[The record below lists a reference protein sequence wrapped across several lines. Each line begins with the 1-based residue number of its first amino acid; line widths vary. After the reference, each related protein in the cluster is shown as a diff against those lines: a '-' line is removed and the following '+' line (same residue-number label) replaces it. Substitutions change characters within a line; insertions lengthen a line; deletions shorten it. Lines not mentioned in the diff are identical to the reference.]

1 MSKWQLH
8 AATSKWM
15 KQLGPDTRGWWCLEE
30 CDVADCF
37 LNTPREAVLAAVE
50 YWLHKTQQC
59 TRAQPCFTICKDGKA
74 GDHRGRPASIHF
86 WSDAAEQLFAA
97 CVRDLNNN
105 DLSEA
110 QAGADW
116 VVLRR
121 RKGFSIGG
129 TSLLRMWSWWRHST
143 NICVS
148 GLPPWIP
155 MKFQ

>member
-1 MSKWQLH
+1 M
-8 AATSKWM
+8 
-15 KQLGPDTRGWWCLEE
+15 
-30 CDVADCF
+30 
-37 LNTPREAVLAAVE
+37 E

-105 DLSEA
+105 DLSEE

-116 VVLRR
+116 VVLQR

-129 TSLLRMWSWWRHST
+129 HLSAAYVELVAPQHKHLCEWPST
-143 NICVS
+143 LDSNEISVRFRRVFS
-148 GLPPWIP
+148 
-155 MKFQ
+155 